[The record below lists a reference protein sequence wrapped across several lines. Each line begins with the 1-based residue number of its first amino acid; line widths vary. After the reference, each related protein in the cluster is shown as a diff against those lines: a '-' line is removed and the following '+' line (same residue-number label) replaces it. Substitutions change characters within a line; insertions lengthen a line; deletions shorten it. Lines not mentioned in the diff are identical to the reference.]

1 MINMRHHFFNLWS
14 LVPAG
19 LKILPHPVFQADG
32 LSDINNCIP
41 VVMHNINSR
50 MVRKLLQ
57 FLPNVK

>member
-14 LVPAG
+14 LVPAS

-32 LSDINNCIP
+32 LSDINDRIP